1 MLKLPPKPFWVVH
14 DVMWVCTKE
23 DKYKQVC
30 TAVCRLLCSFLWSFS
45 FPLFLC
51 HSCLTFRV
59 CVCESSANILCEDV
73 WSWGPDPGSWAE
85 GAGLAGYSRQQWTP
99 SGFGQ
104 CAGHGAGKR
113 IPARSPDKSSG
124 LPHWLNQTN
133 PYARFPSCTGLHV
146 QWSENQKYAMQLI
159 YSLFFF
165 SVLEICSAC
174 TWYRA
179 AQLGPFLLKGTSW
192 GLAVLRFTCFR
203 SRKSVLKHC
212 PFLSSAQSEEK
223 YILLAKLQTAR

>member
-51 HSCLTFRV
+51 HSCLIFRV
-59 CVCESSANILCEDV
+59 CVRAVLTSCVKMC
-73 WSWGPDPGSWAE
+73 GAE
-85 GAGLAGYSRQQWTP
+85 ALTLVAELKEQDSLAT
-99 SGFGQ
+99 
-104 CAGHGAGKR
+104 A
-113 IPARSPDKSSG
+113 DSSG
-124 LPHWLNQTN
+124 LRAALGSVLDTAQVNAYLLALLTKATDSLTDWTKLISMLG
-133 PYARFPSCTGLHV
+133 FPAV
-146 QWSENQKYAMQLI
+146 QDYMCGDQRIKNMPCSWFIAF
-159 YSLFFF
+159 FFF

-179 AQLGPFLLKGTSW
+179 AQLGPVLLKGTSW